1 MVELPHSDG
10 ELLDFP
16 DIWVDTKPNIKPCEK
31 KEKEAV
37 LHSLGVT

>member
-1 MVELPHSDG
+1 MVELPNSDA

-16 DIWVDTKPNIKPCEK
+16 EIWVDTKPNTKPCEK